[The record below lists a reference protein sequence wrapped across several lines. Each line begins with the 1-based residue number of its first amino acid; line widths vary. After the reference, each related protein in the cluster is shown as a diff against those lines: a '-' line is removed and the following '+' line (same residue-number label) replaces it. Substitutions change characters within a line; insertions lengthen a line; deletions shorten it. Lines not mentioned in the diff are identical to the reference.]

1 MYTNIADSDQV
12 SFPLAPSMQ
21 RTTAGAR
28 VALDASTGKIV
39 WSTANPSDDTAQAPV
54 TLVNQIPFAVLNLL
68 MVLCTR
74 WTPTLEILSGLM
86 MQMLKYMVVHQ
97 QLMGAFIWETV
108 TQRARQSSTL
118 TGLLEFLYMPM
129 AFGELEPQ
137 QREKIVNKNASQL
150 RPHHPCDPK

>member
-54 TLVNQIPFAVLNLL
+54 TLVNQIPFAGSESPNGPLYAMDTDTGNIIWSYDANAKIYGGASAAYGCVYLGNGY
-68 MVLCTR
+68 TESPAKFHPD
-74 WTPTLEILSGLM
+74 WTPGISLYAYG
-86 MQMLKYMVVHQ
+86 
-97 QLMGAFIWETV
+97 IW
-108 TQRARQSSTL
+108 
-118 TGLLEFLYMPM
+118 
-129 AFGELEPQ
+129 
-137 QREKIVNKNASQL
+137 
-150 RPHHPCDPK
+150 